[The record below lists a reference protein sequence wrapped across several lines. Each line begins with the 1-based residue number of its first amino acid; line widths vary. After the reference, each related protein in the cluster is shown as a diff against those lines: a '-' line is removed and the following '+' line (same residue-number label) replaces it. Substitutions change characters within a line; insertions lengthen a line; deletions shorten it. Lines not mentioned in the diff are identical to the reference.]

1 MNEIIETKDIEKKI
15 YNIRGV
21 EVMLD
26 SDLAEIYKCSNG
38 TKTINLAV
46 KRNTDRFPSDIYF
59 QLTEE
64 EFSDI
69 CGFNLK
75 PQKSKIRSLPYVF
88 TEQGVA
94 MLCNKWNRKFKRDR

>member
-46 KRNTDRFPSDIYF
+46 KRNADRFPSDFYF

-64 EFSDI
+64 EFNNI

-75 PQKSKIRSLPYVF
+75 PQKSKIRSLPYVSINILIF
-88 TEQGVA
+88 TFSSINI
-94 MLCNKWNRKFKRDR
+94 LPFDFL